1 MAGNLYKKAVLSMD
15 VEDWYHLEYINSL
28 MGLTKTSYTSMK
40 DGIQNY
46 LNLLSNY
53 DIRANFFIVGNFI
66 QYCPKEIQS
75 IIDAQ
80 HEIGLHS
87 FNHDRPITLS
97 EENFL
102 NDLKLNI
109 KALENLGIT
118 PKGYRAPCFAL
129 GNSLLNLLSRDF
141 KQLLFDSSFI
151 NQKKHPLYT
160 PIDLEKLEFMKKS
173 EGIFERNGFMEFE
186 VTTVKFYKF
195 SIPISGGGYIRILP
209 WFLYKFLLKKYLS
222 TGKFYT
228 FYIHPFEL
236 SNKKISLPKEVSFMN
251 RFRFHYN
258 RKKTYRRIEKTIS
271 LLKEYGYSF
280 HTFSELTTNK
290 KSLQ

>member
-1 MAGNLYKKAVLSMD
+1 MEGNFCRKAVFSMD
-15 VEDWYHLEYINSL
+15 VEDWFHLEYIN
-28 MGLTKTSYTSMK
+28 GLKKIEKLSMK
-40 DGIQNY
+40 DGILKY
-46 LNLLSNY
+46 LNILSKY
-53 DIRANFFIVGNFI
+53 DIRANFFIVGNI
-66 QYCPKEIQS
+66 IPYCIEEIQS

-102 NDLKLNI
+102 DDLIQNI
-109 KALENLGIT
+109 QSLENLGVT

-129 GNSLLNLLSRDF
+129 GNSYLNLLARDF

-151 NQKKHPLYT
+151 NQKEHPLYT
-160 PIDLEKLEFMKKS
+160 PLDLNKLEFKKRE
-173 EGIFERNGFMEFE
+173 EGIFEKNGFLEFE
-186 VTTVKFYKF
+186 VSTVKFF
-195 SIPISGGGYIRILP
+195 NFRIPISGGGYIRILP
-209 WFLYKFLLKKYLS
+209 WFVYKFLLKKYLK

-236 SNKKISLPKEVSFMN
+236 SNRKISLPKEVSIFN

-258 RKKTYRRIEKTIS
+258 RRKTYQRIEKTIS
-271 LLKEYGYSF
+271 LLKRYGYSF
-280 HTFSELTTNK
+280 HTFSELTTD
-290 KSLQ
+290 KSQ

>member
-1 MAGNLYKKAVLSMD
+1 MEENLCKKAVFSMD
-15 VEDWYHLEYINSL
+15 VEDWFHLEYINDYKYSDEI
-28 MGLTKTSYTSMK
+28 SMK
-40 DGIQNY
+40 DGIQKY
-46 LNLLSNY
+46 LNLLSKY
-53 DIRANFFIVGNFI
+53 DIRANFFIVGNFV
-66 QYCPKEIQS
+66 QYCPVEIQS
-75 IIDAQ
+75 IKDAQ

-109 KALENLGIT
+109 QILENLGIT

-129 GNSLLNLLSRDF
+129 GDSYLNLLVKDF

-151 NQKKHPLYT
+151 NQKEHPLYT
-160 PIDLEKLEFMKKS
+160 PINLDKLEFIKRE
-173 EGIFERNGFMEFE
+173 EGIYERNGFLEFE
-186 VTTVKFYKF
+186 VSTIKFFKF

-209 WFLYKFLLKKYLS
+209 WFVYKFLLKKYLK

-236 SNKKISLPKEVSFMN
+236 SSIRISLPEEVSILN

-271 LLKEYGYSF
+271 LLKRYGYSF

-290 KSLQ
+290 GY